1 MNEYSMAAF
10 LHTSRGIM
18 QLHLAIEG
26 AILTE
31 YKVTSV
37 PWSCAVGM
45 ECRLS
50 SQRCSLVLA
59 LSLVCGQLG
68 SLSLVAAV
76 WSHPTGITVVVL
88 CGRPSWKTIEENVSR
103 KLAFEV
109 HLERCEGLIQQ
120 WRASLAER
128 MAWARHGGLNLV
140 EPEVC
145 GTYTGKWIST
155 TKGHLTGSFM
165 VQILVKAA
173 AIYKLNFI
181 WGSTVV
187 EW

>member
-10 LHTSRGIM
+10 LCTSRGIM
-18 QLHLAIEG
+18 QLHFAIEG

-68 SLSLVAAV
+68 SLFGGGCLEPPNRNHSCRAV
-76 WSHPTGITVVVL
+76 WETQLKNDRRKCLQEVGI
-88 CGRPSWKTIEENVSR
+88 
-103 KLAFEV
+103 
-109 HLERCEGLIQQ
+109 
-120 WRASLAER
+120 
-128 MAWARHGGLNLV
+128 
-140 EPEVC
+140 
-145 GTYTGKWIST
+145 
-155 TKGHLTGSFM
+155 
-165 VQILVKAA
+165 
-173 AIYKLNFI
+173 
-181 WGSTVV
+181 
-187 EW
+187 